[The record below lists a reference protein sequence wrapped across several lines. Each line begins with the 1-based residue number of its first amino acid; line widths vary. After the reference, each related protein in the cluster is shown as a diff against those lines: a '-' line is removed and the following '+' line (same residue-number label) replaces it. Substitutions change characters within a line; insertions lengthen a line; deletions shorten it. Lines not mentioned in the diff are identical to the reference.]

1 MTRKTALYNI
11 IACTAIILAACGCK
25 DTNKPADTP
34 QEDLKAK
41 SMLEGIWIDADE
53 ETVVFKIKGDT
64 VYYPDSTSQPV
75 KFQIIQDTMILLGN
89 NASKYPIV
97 RQEAHIFEFK
107 NQSNDIIKLV
117 KSENPYDSL
126 QFVRRSPVT
135 LNQGKTIKA
144 DTIVIY
150 GENKYHSYVQ
160 VNPTTYKVYRSFY
173 NAEGMEVENIYYDN
187 IIHVSIF
194 KGANRIFSKDFRK
207 ADFNKAVPD
216 NMLKQCVLSNIKLTT
231 VGKDGFHYQT
241 QLAIPDSPSS
251 FIVELIISYD
261 GKTDVRLFK

>member
-11 IACTAIILAACGCK
+11 IACTAIILAAWGCK

-97 RQEAHIFEFK
+97 SQEDHIFEFK
-107 NQSNDIIKLV
+107 NQSKDIIKLV
-117 KSENPYDSL
+117 KSEN
-126 QFVRRSPVT
+126 
-135 LNQGKTIKA
+135 LN
-144 DTIVIY
+144 D
-150 GENKYHSYVQ
+150 
-160 VNPTTYKVYRSFY
+160 
-173 NAEGMEVENIYYDN
+173 
-187 IIHVSIF
+187 
-194 KGANRIFSKDFRK
+194 
-207 ADFNKAVPD
+207 
-216 NMLKQCVLSNIKLTT
+216 
-231 VGKDGFHYQT
+231 
-241 QLAIPDSPSS
+241 
-251 FIVELIISYD
+251 
-261 GKTDVRLFK
+261 